1 MRFPPPIR
9 CTAPLVA
16 LAFGLVATWFDYR
29 LNLDLDRDRHLGEV
43 RESAEAN
50 GRRLGRLSERLL
62 ATGQQEALQAD
73 VEAMSDLPGLEIAAV
88 VDEAGRIIVDSSGT
102 LRGHSASKGPLAQA
116 AALMNATGQSASR
129 QSEDAVTVSSAY
141 SFRIGARE
149 TGWALL
155 EFDRTEAGTA
165 ALADARRQL
174 GWIASAMAVLSLLLW
189 SILHFGFG
197 ARWQQLAESVRAFG
211 EGKVNAPLTL
221 GGGDE
226 VGELSGAI
234 SAMAAK
240 LATREAEQVR
250 LEREILEI
258 SEGERQRIGHD
269 LHDGLGQRLTAAS
282 LTANAL
288 VTAARKADAPDFA
301 ERGEDLGRQLRA
313 AIAEARSLAHGL
325 APVDLVDDG
334 LMSALAALAG
344 STTRP
349 GAVRCVFECPE
360 LVRVANP
367 EIAGHLYRIAQES
380 VNNSLKHAG
389 ASEIRIGLASR
400 DGAIVL
406 EVDDDGDGFNSQNP
420 AGDGIGIRVMRY
432 RARLMKGE
440 LETGSAPAGGAR
452 ISCRVKLSP

>member
-1 MRFPPPIR
+1 MRFPPPVR
-9 CTAPLVA
+9 FTAPLVA

-29 LNLDLDRDRHLGEV
+29 LNLDLDQDRHLEEV
-43 RESAEAN
+43 RESADAN

-62 ATGQQEALQAD
+62 ASGQQEALQAD

-88 VDEAGRIIVDSSGT
+88 VDQAGRIIVDSTGS
-102 LRGHSASKGPLAQA
+102 LRGHPASGGPLAKA

-129 QSEDAVTVSSAY
+129 QSEDTVTVSSAY
-141 SFRIGARE
+141 AFPIGTRE
-149 TGWALL
+149 RGWALL
-155 EFDRTEAGTA
+155 EFDRTEASA
-165 ALADARRQL
+165 AAMADARRQL
-174 GWIASAMAVLSLLLW
+174 GWIASAMALLSLLLW
-189 SILHFGFG
+189 SLLHFGFG
-197 ARWQQLAESVRAFG
+197 ARLQQLVGSVRAFG
-211 EGKVNAPLTL
+211 EGKVKSPVAL

-240 LATREAEQVR
+240 LAAREAEQVR
-250 LEREILEI
+250 LEREILGI
-258 SEGERQRIGHD
+258 SEEERQRIGHD

-282 LTANAL
+282 LTVNAL
-288 VTAARKADAPDFA
+288 VTAAQKADAPDFV
-301 ERGEDLGRQLRA
+301 ERGEDLGRQLRE

-325 APVDLVDDG
+325 APVELMDDG

-349 GAVRCVFECPE
+349 GGVRCIFECPE
-360 LVRVANP
+360 PVRVANP

-389 ASEIRIGLASR
+389 CSEIRLGLESR

-406 EVDDDGDGFNSQNP
+406 EVDDDGEGFDDQNP
-420 AGDGIGIRVMRY
+420 GGDGIGIRVMRY
-432 RARLMKGE
+432 RARLMNGE
-440 LETGSAPAGGAR
+440 LEIGSAPAGGAR
-452 ISCRVKLSP
+452 ISCLVKPS